1 MTKSKVMRIISIAL
15 IAVIALMI
23 LSQVSFAA
31 NNQSIADMSTTVFTR
46 TDQSGASDAV
56 TNIIGSIINIAQIV
70 GMGVAIIMLIVL
82 AIQYIAAAPEGKA
95 EIKKN
100 STIYIVGAIILFS
113 AAAILQIIKNFAI
126 NNVGST
132 DNTAY

>member
-15 IAVIALMI
+15 IVVFALMM
-23 LSQVSFAA
+23 LSQVTLAA
-31 NNQSIADMSTTVFTR
+31 AQSIDKMDATSFTR
-46 TDQSGASDAV
+46 TDNSGASSAV
-56 TNIIGSIINIAQIV
+56 TNIIGSIINIAQII

-100 STIYIVGAIILFS
+100 ATIYIVGAIVLFA

-126 NNVGST
+126 QNVGST
-132 DNTAY
+132 GNTAF

>member
-15 IAVIALMI
+15 IAIFAFMM
-23 LSQVSFAA
+23 LSQVTFAA
-31 NNQSIADMSTTVFTR
+31 KLDTSAYDR
-46 TDQSGASDAV
+46 EDKSGASNAV

-70 GMGVAIIMLIVL
+70 GMGVAIIMLVVL

-100 STIYIVGAIILFS
+100 ATIYIVGAIILFA
-113 AAAILQIIKNFAI
+113 AAAILEIIKQFAEQ
-126 NNVGST
+126 NVGT
-132 DNTAY
+132 TTNTTF

>member
-15 IAVIALMI
+15 IVVFAVMM
-23 LSQVSFAA
+23 LSQVAFAA
-31 NNQSIADMSTTVFTR
+31 DLDPHSFTTE
-46 TDQSGASDAV
+46 DKSGASNAV
-56 TNIIGSIINIAQIV
+56 TNIIGSIINIAQII

-100 STIYIVGAIILFS
+100 ATIYIVGAIILFA
-113 AAAILQIIKNFAI
+113 AAAILQIIKNFAVE
-126 NNVGST
+126 NVGST
-132 DNTAY
+132 ENSAF

>member
-15 IAVIALMI
+15 IVVFAVMM
-23 LSQVSFAA
+23 LSQVAFAA
-31 NNQSIADMSTTVFTR
+31 ELDPHSFTR
-46 TDQSGASDAV
+46 EDKSGASNAV
-56 TNIIGSIINIAQIV
+56 TNIIGSIINIAQII

-100 STIYIVGAIILFS
+100 ATIYIVGAIILFA
-113 AAAILQIIKNFAI
+113 AAAILQIIKSFAI
-126 NNVGST
+126 ENVGST
-132 DNTAY
+132 ENSAF

>member
-15 IAVIALMI
+15 IAIFALMM
-23 LSQVSFAA
+23 LSQVAFAA
-31 NNQSIADMSTTVFTR
+31 ELNTSSFTR
-46 TDQSGASDAV
+46 EDKSGASNAV
-56 TNIIGSIINIAQIV
+56 TNIIGSIINIAQII

-113 AAAILQIIKNFAI
+113 AAALLQIIKNFAI
-126 NNVGST
+126 QNIGST
-132 DNTAY
+132 GNTAF

>member
-15 IAVIALMI
+15 IAIFALMM
-23 LSQVSFAA
+23 LSQVAFAA
-31 NNQSIADMSTTVFTR
+31 ELDTSAFDR
-46 TDQSGASDAV
+46 EDQSGASNAV

-70 GMGVAIIMLIVL
+70 GMGVAIIMLVVL

-100 STIYIVGAIILFS
+100 ATIYIVGAVVLFA
-113 AAAILQIIKNFAI
+113 AAAILEIIKSFAES
-126 NNVGST
+126 NVGT
-132 DNTAY
+132 TNTTAF

>member
-15 IAVIALMI
+15 IAIFALMM

-31 NNQSIADMSTTVFTR
+31 ELDPHSFTR
-46 TDQSGASDAV
+46 EDKSGASNAV
-56 TNIIGSIINIAQIV
+56 TNVIGSIINIAQII
-70 GMGVAIIMLIVL
+70 GMGVAIIMLVVL

-113 AAAILQIIKNFAI
+113 AAAILQIVKSFAES
-126 NNVGST
+126 NVGTTENS
-132 DNTAY
+132 AF

>member
-15 IAVIALMI
+15 IAVFALMI